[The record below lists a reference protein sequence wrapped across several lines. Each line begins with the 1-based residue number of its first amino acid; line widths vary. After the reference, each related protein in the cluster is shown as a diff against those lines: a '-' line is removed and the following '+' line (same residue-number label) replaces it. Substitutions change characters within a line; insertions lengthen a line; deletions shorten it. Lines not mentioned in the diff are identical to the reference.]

1 MIPESIMTAAF
12 VILTGKTSD
21 MLIIQNLPEKK
32 FELRCWEKKIKYN
45 YANKWNL
52 LLWYVLEIIYNIAPP
67 ELNSYSNSFE
77 RDYLTNLTAITAAH
91 KDN

>member
-21 MLIIQNLPEKK
+21 MLIIQNLPEK
-32 FELRCWEKKIKYN
+32 KKIKYN

>member
-32 FELRCWEKKIKYN
+32 KIKYN
-45 YANKWNL
+45 YANK
-52 LLWYVLEIIYNIAPP
+52 
-67 ELNSYSNSFE
+67 
-77 RDYLTNLTAITAAH
+77 
-91 KDN
+91 